1 MASKLY
7 YYHGTMG
14 SSKTL
19 RLLTTAHN
27 FEERGIA
34 FLVLKPAIDNREASN
49 IVASRVGLQR
59 ECIPIEKDQDIYQS
73 IQDTINVLRAN
84 LDTLEWILVDEC
96 QFLSVEQ
103 IDQLAKVVDNLNVN
117 VMCFGLRTD
126 FRTKSF
132 PASRRLFELADNI
145 EEIKSRCACG
155 RKTIVNVRM
164 NAEGEIIT
172 DGPQIMVGG
181 DETYQSLCRKCY
193 HRLLNQQK

>member
-1 MASKLY
+1 
-7 YYHGTMG
+7 
-14 SSKTL
+14 
-19 RLLTTAHN
+19 
-27 FEERGIA
+27 
-34 FLVLKPAIDNREASN
+34 
-49 IVASRVGLQR
+49 
-59 ECIPIEKDQDIYQS
+59 
-73 IQDTINVLRAN
+73 
-84 LDTLEWILVDEC
+84 
-96 QFLSVEQ
+96 
-103 IDQLAKVVDNLNVN
+103 
-117 VMCFGLRTD
+117 MCFGLRTD

-164 NAEGEIIT
+164 NAEGQIIT